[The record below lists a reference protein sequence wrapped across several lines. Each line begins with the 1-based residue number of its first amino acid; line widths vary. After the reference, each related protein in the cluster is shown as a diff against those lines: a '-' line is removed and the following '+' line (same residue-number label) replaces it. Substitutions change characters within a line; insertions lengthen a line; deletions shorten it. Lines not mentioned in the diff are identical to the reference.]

1 MRKEKIV
8 DALINYFI
16 NEDKRFLNYEIPNN
30 YSDKRLFLRGII
42 NLREP
47 KPISEDILKL
57 EDELLQLEL
66 NDKKITD
73 INNIEPLDN
82 HLCLWQGDITTLKID
97 AIVNAANSAM
107 LGCFIPNHHCIDNAI
122 HTFAGIRLRLE
133 CNQIIHGKELETG
146 EAQITK
152 AYNLPSNYVIH
163 TVGPIIQDE
172 LTAKDIS
179 DLKNCYINCL
189 NLARKN
195 NIKTIAF
202 PAISTGIFH
211 FPKEKASEIAVT
223 TVKNY
228 LRQYPNYFD
237 KIVFN
242 VFTKE
247 DKEYYD
253 RLLKN

>member
-1 MRKEKIV
+1 MTKEQLV
-8 DALINYFI
+8 DELLNYFI
-16 NEDKRFLNYEIPNN
+16 NEDKYLQKYEIPSN
-30 YSDKRLFLRGII
+30 YTEKRLFLRGIV
-42 NLREP
+42 NLRPP
-47 KPISEDILKL
+47 KPLSEDILKL
-57 EDELLQLEL
+57 EDKLLQLEL
-66 NDKKITD
+66 KDKKITN
-73 INNIEPLDN
+73 INEIKPQEQNI
-82 HLCLWQGDITTLKID
+82 CLWQGDITTLKID

-133 CNQIIHGKELETG
+133 CQAIMQGKKLETG
-146 EAQITK
+146 KAKITK

-163 TVGPIIQDE
+163 TVGPIIQDK
-172 LTAKDIS
+172 LMAQAIN
-179 DLKNCYINCL
+179 DLKNCYVNCL
-189 NLARKN
+189 ELARKN

-228 LRQYPNYFD
+228 FQKYPNAFD
-237 KIVFN
+237 KAVFN

-247 DKEYYD
+247 DYDYYD